1 MPGPER
7 NARSDPGKAPI
18 AKKTGQVL
26 PCPVLTLKISALF
39 EGRLI

>member
-7 NARSDPGKAPI
+7 NARSDPGRDLI

-26 PCPVLTLKISALF
+26 PCPVLTFKSQLLF
-39 EGRLI
+39 EEPLI